1 MFFRAAASSSSLRCH
16 LIIIKSIILPS
27 PPRWVV
33 RRLLLQIIKII
44 LQYIIMMMVCG
55 VFCYLL
61 LNNKIIKNPLTL
73 LQRLLYNWK
82 RNYFL
87 HIFTPVCWQLM
98 FQRAGVHFPPNVA
111 IAFAKTL
118 HFHTSSFIH
127 FNTPPAPFSRHFFFL
142 FWEWAETQMHFTQ
155 LCQWF
160 PRLCWIGVGG
170 QLGFNKFVH
179 FGPF

>member
-27 PPRWVV
+27 PPPRWVV

-61 LNNKIIKNPLTL
+61 LNNNNNKKSFFDTTTDYLTGKGIIF
-73 LQRLLYNWK
+73 YI
-82 RNYFL
+82 FL
-87 HIFTPVCWQLM
+87 PVCWQLM